1 MRHRLQTTDQEKKA
15 NDNTR
20 MHTRT
25 HVHLPVSRQVYLYI
39 SITHWTSAESEI
51 TN

>member
-15 NDNTR
+15 NENALTHAR
-20 MHTRT
+20 M
-25 HVHLPVSRQVYLYI
+25 HVHLPVGRQVYLYI
-39 SITHWTSAESEI
+39 SITHWTSAEPEI